1 MVHYGLVGGQWDDPT
16 GLAYPKS
23 GLEFVRKPLRRVGLP
38 NSGEEATVKIAER
51 TYKSFLQA
59 EGKKVPLSI
68 IQTLVESL
76 PRKVKA
82 ENASGDALLTIEYE

>member
-1 MVHYGLVGGQWDDPT
+1 MPLVVLKGPLWFGRRTMGDDPT

-38 NSGEEATVKIAER
+38 NSGR
-51 TYKSFLQA
+51 SKSSKSLKELTSLFLQA

-68 IQTLVESL
+68 IQTFTC
-76 PRKVKA
+76 VKPSS
-82 ENASGDALLTIEYE
+82 EG